1 MGRQGRSRR
10 RWGVRHTATKAEL
23 EIEVEYLKGQLSEKE
38 GELATAN
45 EQITERDG
53 RIEDLNQQ
61 IADANEGHDEN
72 RVADLERQIAEKDV
86 ALGELSAKVTD
97 LEMNAA
103 DPEVNDQADEEL
115 RQLREK
121 VEMRESDTR
130 VMEVQRN
137 EYRDKVIGLE
147 ARIKE
152 RDSLHGSIDNLTAPY

>member
-1 MGRQGRSRR
+1 M
-10 RWGVRHTATKAEL
+10 ATKAEL
-23 EIEVEYLKGQLSEKE
+23 EVEVEYLKGQLSEKE

-45 EQITERDG
+45 EQITERDS

-103 DPEVNDQADEEL
+103 DPEVNDQADGEL

-121 VEMRESDTR
+121 VEMLESDTR

>member
-1 MGRQGRSRR
+1 M
-10 RWGVRHTATKAEL
+10 ATKAEL
-23 EIEVEYLKGQLSEKE
+23 EIEVEYIKGQLSEKE

-45 EQITERDG
+45 EQITERDS

-103 DPEVNDQADEEL
+103 DRETDNQADEEL

-121 VEMRESDTR
+121 VEMQESDTR

>member
-1 MGRQGRSRR
+1 M
-10 RWGVRHTATKAEL
+10 ATKAEL

-38 GELATAN
+38 GELVTAN
-45 EQITERDG
+45 EQIAERDSH
-53 RIEDLNQQ
+53 IEDLNQQ
-61 IADANEGHDEN
+61 IADANEDHDEN
-72 RVADLERQIAEKDV
+72 RVADLERQVAEKDV

-103 DPEVNDQADEEL
+103 DPEADDQADEEL

-121 VEMRESDTR
+121 VDMLESDTR

-152 RDSLHGSIDNLTAPY
+152 RDSLHGHIDNLIAPY

>member
-1 MGRQGRSRR
+1 M
-10 RWGVRHTATKAEL
+10 ATKAEL

-45 EQITERDG
+45 EQITERDS

-103 DPEVNDQADEEL
+103 DPEVNDQADGEL

-121 VEMRESDTR
+121 VEMLESDTR

>member
-1 MGRQGRSRR
+1 M
-10 RWGVRHTATKAEL
+10 ATKAEL
-23 EIEVEYLKGQLSEKE
+23 EVEVEYLKGQLSEKE

-45 EQITERDG
+45 EQITERDS

-103 DPEVNDQADEEL
+103 DPEVNDQADGEL

-121 VEMRESDTR
+121 VDMLESDTR

>member
-1 MGRQGRSRR
+1 M
-10 RWGVRHTATKAEL
+10 ATKAEL

-45 EQITERDG
+45 EQITERDS

-103 DPEVNDQADEEL
+103 DPEVNDQADEKL
-115 RQLREK
+115 RHLRDK
-121 VEMRESDTR
+121 VDMLESYTR

>member
-1 MGRQGRSRR
+1 M
-10 RWGVRHTATKAEL
+10 ATKAEL

-45 EQITERDG
+45 EQITERDS

-103 DPEVNDQADEEL
+103 DPEVNDQADGEL

-121 VEMRESDTR
+121 VDMLESDTR

>member
-1 MGRQGRSRR
+1 M
-10 RWGVRHTATKAEL
+10 ATKAEL

-45 EQITERDG
+45 EQITERDS

-72 RVADLERQIAEKDV
+72 RVADLERQVAEKDV
-86 ALGELSAKVTD
+86 ALGELLAKVAD

-103 DPEVNDQADEEL
+103 YPEEDNHADEEL

-121 VEMRESDTR
+121 VEMLESDTR

>member
-1 MGRQGRSRR
+1 M
-10 RWGVRHTATKAEL
+10 ATKAEL

-45 EQITERDG
+45 EQITERDS

-97 LEMNAA
+97 LEMAIALGDLFVGRGEFAFLFGKLALEVPDLDFKFCLCGHGGLLCCNAA
-103 DPEVNDQADEEL
+103 TLPQPCRSCL
-115 RQLREK
+115 
-121 VEMRESDTR
+121 
-130 VMEVQRN
+130 
-137 EYRDKVIGLE
+137 
-147 ARIKE
+147 
-152 RDSLHGSIDNLTAPY
+152 

>member
-1 MGRQGRSRR
+1 M
-10 RWGVRHTATKAEL
+10 ATKAEL
-23 EIEVEYLKGQLSEKE
+23 EIEVEYLKGLLSEKE
-38 GELATAN
+38 GELVTAN
-45 EQITERDG
+45 EQIAERDSH
-53 RIEDLNQQ
+53 IEDLNQQ
-61 IADANEGHDEN
+61 IADANEDHDEN
-72 RVADLERQIAEKDV
+72 RVADLERQVAEKDV
-86 ALGELSAKVTD
+86 ALGELLAKVAD

-103 DPEVNDQADEEL
+103 DPDEGDPAREEL

-121 VEMRESDTR
+121 VDMLESDTR

>member
-1 MGRQGRSRR
+1 M
-10 RWGVRHTATKAEL
+10 ATKAEL
-23 EIEVEYLKGQLSEKE
+23 EVEVEYLKGQLSEKE
-38 GELATAN
+38 GELVTAN
-45 EQITERDG
+45 EQIAERDSH
-53 RIEDLNQQ
+53 IEDLNQQ
-61 IADANEGHDEN
+61 IADANEDHDEN
-72 RVADLERQIAEKDV
+72 RVADLERQVAEKDV

-103 DPEVNDQADEEL
+103 DPEVDDQADEEL

-121 VEMRESDTR
+121 VDMLESDTR

>member
-1 MGRQGRSRR
+1 M
-10 RWGVRHTATKAEL
+10 ATKAEL

-45 EQITERDG
+45 EQITERDS

-103 DPEVNDQADEEL
+103 DPETDNQADEKL
-115 RQLREK
+115 RHLRDK
-121 VEMRESDTR
+121 VDMLESYTR

>member
-1 MGRQGRSRR
+1 M
-10 RWGVRHTATKAEL
+10 ATKAEL

-45 EQITERDG
+45 EQITERDS

-103 DPEVNDQADEEL
+103 DPEVDDQADEEL
-115 RQLREK
+115 RQLRDK
-121 VEMRESDTR
+121 VDMLESYTR

>member
-1 MGRQGRSRR
+1 M
-10 RWGVRHTATKAEL
+10 ATKAEL
-23 EIEVEYLKGQLSEKE
+23 EVEVEYLKGQLSEKE

-45 EQITERDG
+45 EQITERDS

-103 DPEVNDQADEEL
+103 DPEVNDQADDEL

-121 VEMRESDTR
+121 VDMLESDTR

>member
-1 MGRQGRSRR
+1 M
-10 RWGVRHTATKAEL
+10 ATKAEL

-45 EQITERDG
+45 EQITERDS

-103 DPEVNDQADEEL
+103 DPETDNRADEEL

-121 VEMRESDTR
+121 VDMLESDTR

-152 RDSLHGSIDNLTAPY
+152 RDSLHGHIDNMTAPY

>member
-1 MGRQGRSRR
+1 M
-10 RWGVRHTATKAEL
+10 ATKAEL

-45 EQITERDG
+45 EQITERDS
-53 RIEDLNQQ
+53 RIEGLNQQ
-61 IADANEGHDEN
+61 IIDANEGHDEN
-72 RVADLERQIAEKDV
+72 RVADLERQVAEKDV
-86 ALGELSAKVTD
+86 ALGELSAKVAD

-103 DPEVNDQADEEL
+103 DPEGDNHADEEL

-121 VEMRESDTR
+121 VEMLESDTR

-152 RDSLHGSIDNLTAPY
+152 HDSLHGHIDNLAAPY

>member
-1 MGRQGRSRR
+1 M
-10 RWGVRHTATKAEL
+10 ATKAEL

-45 EQITERDG
+45 EQITERDS

-103 DPEVNDQADEEL
+103 DRETDNHADEEM

-121 VEMRESDTR
+121 VEMLESDKN
-130 VMEVQRN
+130 VAEVQRN

>member
-1 MGRQGRSRR
+1 M
-10 RWGVRHTATKAEL
+10 ATKAEL

-45 EQITERDG
+45 EQITERDS

-103 DPEVNDQADEEL
+103 DPEVDDQADGEL

-121 VEMRESDTR
+121 VEMLESDTR

>member
-1 MGRQGRSRR
+1 M
-10 RWGVRHTATKAEL
+10 ATKAEL

-45 EQITERDG
+45 EQITERDS

-97 LEMNAA
+97 LEMSAA
-103 DPEVNDQADEEL
+103 DPEVDDRANEEL

-121 VEMRESDTR
+121 VEMLESDKN
-130 VMEVQRN
+130 VAEVQRN

-152 RDSLHGSIDNLTAPY
+152 RDSLHGHVDNLTAPY

>member
-1 MGRQGRSRR
+1 M
-10 RWGVRHTATKAEL
+10 ATKAEL

-45 EQITERDG
+45 EQITERDS

-72 RVADLERQIAEKDV
+72 RVADLERQIAEKDA

-103 DPEVNDQADEEL
+103 DPEVNDQADGEL

-121 VEMRESDTR
+121 VEMLESDTR

>member
-1 MGRQGRSRR
+1 M
-10 RWGVRHTATKAEL
+10 ATKAEL

-45 EQITERDG
+45 EQITERDS

-61 IADANEGHDEN
+61 IIDANEGHDEN
-72 RVADLERQIAEKDV
+72 RVADLERQVAEKDV

-103 DPEVNDQADEEL
+103 DPEVNDQAAAEL

-121 VEMRESDTR
+121 VDMLESDTR

>member
-1 MGRQGRSRR
+1 M
-10 RWGVRHTATKAEL
+10 ATKAEL

-45 EQITERDG
+45 EQITERDS

-61 IADANEGHDEN
+61 IIDTNEGHDEN
-72 RVADLERQIAEKDV
+72 RVADLERQVAEKDV
-86 ALGELSAKVTD
+86 ALGELSAKVAD

-103 DPEVNDQADEEL
+103 YPETDNQADEEL
-115 RQLREK
+115 RHLHEK
-121 VEMRESDTR
+121 VEMLESDTR

-152 RDSLHGSIDNLTAPY
+152 RDSLHGHIDNLTAPY

>member
-1 MGRQGRSRR
+1 M
-10 RWGVRHTATKAEL
+10 ATKAEL
-23 EIEVEYLKGQLSEKE
+23 EVEVEYLKGQLSEKE

-45 EQITERDG
+45 EQITERDS

-72 RVADLERQIAEKDV
+72 RVADLERQVAEKDV

-103 DPEVNDQADEEL
+103 DRETDNHADEEM

-121 VEMRESDTR
+121 VEMLESDKN
-130 VMEVQRN
+130 VAEVQRN

-152 RDSLHGSIDNLTAPY
+152 RDSLHGSIGNLTAPY

>member
-1 MGRQGRSRR
+1 M
-10 RWGVRHTATKAEL
+10 ATKAEL

-45 EQITERDG
+45 EQITERDS

-103 DPEVNDQADEEL
+103 DPETDNQADEEL
-115 RQLREK
+115 RQLRKK
-121 VEMRESDTR
+121 VEMLESDTR
-130 VMEVQRN
+130 VREVQRN

-152 RDSLHGSIDNLTAPY
+152 RDSLYGHIDNLTAPY

>member
-1 MGRQGRSRR
+1 M
-10 RWGVRHTATKAEL
+10 ATKAEL
-23 EIEVEYLKGQLSEKE
+23 EVEVEYLKGQLSEKE

-45 EQITERDG
+45 EQIADRDS

-103 DPEVNDQADEEL
+103 YPEEYNHADEEL

-121 VEMRESDTR
+121 VEMLESDTR

>member
-1 MGRQGRSRR
+1 M
-10 RWGVRHTATKAEL
+10 ATKAEL
-23 EIEVEYLKGQLSEKE
+23 EVEVEYLKGQLSEKE

-45 EQITERDG
+45 EQITERDS

-103 DPEVNDQADEEL
+103 DPDEGDPAREEL

-121 VEMRESDTR
+121 VEMLESDTR

>member
-1 MGRQGRSRR
+1 M
-10 RWGVRHTATKAEL
+10 ATKAEL
-23 EIEVEYLKGQLSEKE
+23 EVEVEYLKGQLSEKE

-45 EQITERDG
+45 EQITERDS

-103 DPEVNDQADEEL
+103 AGPDEGDPAREEL

-121 VEMRESDTR
+121 VEMLESDTR

-152 RDSLHGSIDNLTAPY
+152 RDSLHGHIDNMTAPY